1 MSAKTPSDSAT
12 SATSPMTSMTSMTS
26 MIDPPPLGGQV
37 VGAFLDALA
46 AKQPVPGGGAA
57 AGLVLATAASL
68 GSMVLRYSVEKPA
81 FASHRGELES
91 ILAELDRMRVE
102 SLAAADADARAY
114 AGLQSVWKLPKE
126 DPARAASIRSAA
138 EKAIEAPRSVM
149 TLASRLLDLAETLP
163 DRTAKSLA
171 SDLAIAALLADAG
184 FRAAAANVRIN
195 LPLLGDAPHAAAESA
210 RLDADLAAFRRRAE
224 AIEARVR

>member
-1 MSAKTPSDSAT
+1 MSATTPPSSPTSAAT
-12 SATSPMTSMTSMTS
+12 STTGTS
-26 MIDPPPLGGQV
+26 PLGGQV
-37 VGAFLDALA
+37 VGGFLDALA

-81 FASHRGELES
+81 FAAHRGELES
-91 ILAELDRMRVE
+91 ILAELDRMRSE
-102 SLAAADADARAY
+102 ALAAADADARAY
-114 AGLQSVWKLPKE
+114 AGLQSVWKIPKE
-126 DPARAASIRSAA
+126 DPSRASTMRSAA
-138 EKAIEAPRSVM
+138 AQAIEAPRRIM

-184 FRAAAANVRIN
+184 FRAASANVRIN
-195 LPLLGDAPHAAAESA
+195 LPLVGDAAHAAAESA
-210 RLDADLAAFRRRAE
+210 RLDVDLAAFRRRAE
-224 AIEARVR
+224 ALEARVR